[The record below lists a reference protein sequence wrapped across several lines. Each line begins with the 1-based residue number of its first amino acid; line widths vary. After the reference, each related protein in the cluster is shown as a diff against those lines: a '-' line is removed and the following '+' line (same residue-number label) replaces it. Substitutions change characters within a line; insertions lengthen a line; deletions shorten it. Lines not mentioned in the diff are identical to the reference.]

1 MSNLIELFNPSGND
15 SMDVRMSRRQEIG
28 AERRERTRQKLLA
41 ASARVVAELGEKKA
55 NIDDFIR
62 AAGVARGT
70 FYNHYATREQLL
82 DDLWASIGRAPF
94 LQIQRSCESLSD
106 PAERLAAEARMVF
119 DCAARDAAWGWL
131 VYAMS
136 ADQDTVSRD
145 LLQYPR
151 PDLEIGRKQGRFHFD
166 DLYAACDLVVGSVR
180 GGLRAVLA
188 ENRTIKSGD
197 AMCVMLLKALS
208 IDDREAREIVARPLP
223 EIVAPT

>member
-1 MSNLIELFNPSGND
+1 MN
-15 SMDVRMSRRQEIG
+15 VAMSRRKEIG
-28 AERRERTRQKLLA
+28 AERRERTRQKLLT
-41 ASARVVAELGEKKA
+41 ASARVIAELGEKKA

-94 LQIQRSCESLSD
+94 LRIQTSCESLTD
-106 PAERLAAEARMVF
+106 PAERLVAEARMVF
-119 DCAARDAAWGWL
+119 DCAVRDAAWGWL

-136 ADQDTVSRD
+136 ADQETVSPD

-151 PDLEIGRKQGRFHFD
+151 PDLEIGRKQGRFQFD
-166 DLYAACDLVVGSVR
+166 DLHAACDLVVGSVR
-180 GGLRAVLA
+180 GVLRAVLA
-188 ENRTIKSGD
+188 ENRTIQSGD

-208 IDDREAREIVARPLP
+208 IKDEEAREIVTRPLP
-223 EIVAPT
+223 MLIQ